1 MRIEPNRR
9 GFLAGLSA
17 SAAAGLLG
25 TGTSHAGELETT
37 TVRVADFPGGIC
49 IAPQYIA
56 EEFLRQEG
64 FSEVLQFPTGNE
76 VMSGPLMERNEV
88 DFGLDLATGFTL
100 AVDKRMPVTA
110 LAGVH
115 AGCYVLF
122 GREGINT
129 ILDLKGRRVGVG
141 PTVGSDPQMY
151 VSVMATYV
159 GLDPVTD
166 IEWVQSDVSSVQLF
180 EEGKVDALL
189 SFPPEAQ
196 EVRRRKLG
204 HVVIN
209 SMSDRPWSEYLC
221 CILVGRPAFV
231 QNYPVAT
238 KRVVRAIL
246 KAADVCVT
254 DPQRA
259 VRSAGQKYVTTAQA
273 ADALA
278 AIREIKYRAW
288 RDFDPEDTIRFF
300 SLRLH
305 EAGMIKS
312 DPQTIIAEGTDWS
325 FLSEVKRELKA

>member
-1 MRIEPNRR
+1 MRIKPNRR

-25 TGTSHAGELETT
+25 TDTAQAGELETT
-37 TVRVADFPGGIC
+37 TVRIADFPGGIC

-64 FSEVLQFPTGNE
+64 FSEVLQVPTGEE

-88 DFGLDLATGFTL
+88 DFGLDLATGFAL
-100 AVDKRMPVTA
+100 AADRRMPITA

-122 GREGINT
+122 AREGINT

-141 PTVGSDPQMY
+141 PAVGSDPQMY

-166 IEWVQSDVSSVQLF
+166 IEWVQSDVSPVHLF

-196 EVRRRKLG
+196 EVRAGNWAMWSSTACRTG
-204 HVVIN
+204 HGQSISVVFWWADPL
-209 SMSDRPWSEYLC
+209 SFRTTRSPPSVWFGPSSRPPMS
-221 CILVGRPAFV
+221 A
-231 QNYPVAT
+231 
-238 KRVVRAIL
+238 
-246 KAADVCVT
+246 
-254 DPQRA
+254 
-259 VRSAGQKYVTTAQA
+259 
-273 ADALA
+273 
-278 AIREIKYRAW
+278 
-288 RDFDPEDTIRFF
+288 
-300 SLRLH
+300 
-305 EAGMIKS
+305 
-312 DPQTIIAEGTDWS
+312 
-325 FLSEVKRELKA
+325 